1 MSICTFFFFLFT
13 KNRFACL
20 NLIALTVFTEMWKRR
35 SNEHAFYFGTYGKLR
50 HKRPRPAFRGKFEKN
65 PITGREEVCTLYD
78 TYMILYLF
86 WFWHESEW
94 QLLKLKAKLECPF
107 GHKFTNLNFCRIH
120 YFQDFLVVRSCK
132 EENILEKV
140 NGTKIS

>member
-1 MSICTFFFFLFT
+1 MPFNNSYYLFAYFFFLFT

-65 PITGREEVCTLYD
+65 PITGREEVFTL
-78 TYMILYLF
+78 
-86 WFWHESEW
+86 
-94 QLLKLKAKLECPF
+94 
-107 GHKFTNLNFCRIH
+107 
-120 YFQDFLVVRSCK
+120 
-132 EENILEKV
+132 
-140 NGTKIS
+140 

>member
-1 MSICTFFFFLFT
+1 MPFNNSYYLFAYFFFLFT

-65 PITGREEVCTLYD
+65 PITGREEVCTY
-78 TYMILYLF
+78 
-86 WFWHESEW
+86 
-94 QLLKLKAKLECPF
+94 K
-107 GHKFTNLNFCRIH
+107 
-120 YFQDFLVVRSCK
+120 YFSVTS
-132 EENILEKV
+132 ILEHSVAQPREYRVDKNKAQFYKTNYLKNQNNQKFLQIQV
-140 NGTKIS
+140 ALLI